1 MIANKND
8 LENYRVVSEQDSRD
22 QATIHGLRLLS
33 ISATNDSA
41 ETVKHCYD
49 TLIREIVRKRALNK
63 NANPPK
69 NIQDFT
75 NKPAR
80 DSPRRKTENI
90 RANAPAVANGND
102 PQDQEAEDRPAGR
115 IRANATTTNQKNMK
129 RTKSFFSL
137 RFITTLFKDDKKKTV
152 QENQN
157 TANSNHNN
165 DNNASQQ
172 RETKSEEEK
181 KNGGN
186 EKDCIIS

>member
-8 LENYRVVSEQDSRD
+8 LVNYRVVSEQDSRD
-22 QATIHGLRLLS
+22 QATMYGLRILS

-49 TLIREIVRKRALNK
+49 TLIREIVRKRALNN
-63 NANPPK
+63 NASPPK

-75 NKPAR
+75 NKPPQ
-80 DSPRRKTENI
+80 SPRRQKDSNSN
-90 RANAPAVANGND
+90 RANSNAVANGPD
-102 PQDQEAEDRPAGR
+102 QDQQQTENQPAGR

-137 RFITTLFKDDKKKTV
+137 RFITTLFKDDKKKSE
-152 QENQN
+152 ENKDAN
-157 TANSNHNN
+157 TNN
-165 DNNASQQ
+165 NTNQ

-181 KNGGN
+181 KTGEN